1 MKYNKIGGAE
11 NDKIQFRGMLEG
23 NNELSRIYEENKP
36 TQTQEYTKPKY
47 EWLGKSV
54 TPISGDRGAEAIG

>member
-1 MKYNKIGGAE
+1 MEKSFENLQAMKYNKIGGAE

-36 TQTQEYTKPKY
+36 TQTQEYTKPEY
-47 EWLGKSV
+47 E
-54 TPISGDRGAEAIG
+54 

>member
-47 EWLGKSV
+47 E
-54 TPISGDRGAEAIG
+54 